1 MRKTDKKMIIKIC
14 GISLLVIAVA
24 LIILSTAPRKIADP
38 QPSKSAVLKSDV
50 SHKPAAA
57 VSGRK
62 LKKAAVASTGVT
74 SPQTHERPYVFYPDN
89 IMDLLGIDAD
99 WLAEQSL
106 NVQNSAIHRDWMGRI
121 DTILKNIDPEK
132 KDAIVDNHTALL
144 AIKAALNEAYLSG
157 KIDYETFK
165 ASVTDLLKWHQET
178 YEVILSLAEYE
189 ALFEFKPEDA
199 DQIIEAMVDESPR
212 YSFILNQE
220 IPAKEVTRQV
230 QTYKLEEVNANFN
243 KMMLIRDD
251 IGQRLESGELT
262 PDDARAVLNQSQQE
276 FIAKC
281 REILTLEEINLIFG
295 SVENLETGSTQ
306 TEPPA
311 VLGTADI
318 DQLGFKIE
326 NPQTSVATVNEK
338 LAKDKIENLNF
349 LYEKKIF
356 ERDTLVER
364 LDAGEITP
372 EQIEPLFMEIES
384 VYVEECRKILTDE
397 EFKLIFDDPSDQG
410 S

>member
-1 MRKTDKKMIIKIC
+1 
-14 GISLLVIAVA
+14 
-24 LIILSTAPRKIADP
+24 
-38 QPSKSAVLKSDV
+38 
-50 SHKPAAA
+50 
-57 VSGRK
+57 
-62 LKKAAVASTGVT
+62 
-74 SPQTHERPYVFYPDN
+74 
-89 IMDLLGIDAD
+89 MDLLGIDAD

-106 NVQNSAIHRDWMGRI
+106 DAQNSAIHWDWMSRI
-121 DTILKNIDPEK
+121 DMILKNMDPEK
-132 KDAIVDNHTALL
+132 RDAIVDNHTALL
-144 AIKAALNEAYLSG
+144 AIKKALNEAYLSG

-165 ASVTDLLKWHQET
+165 ASVADLLKWHQET
-178 YEVILSLAEYE
+178 YEAILSPAEYE

-199 DQIIEAMVDESPR
+199 DQIIDAMVNESPR
-212 YSFILNQE
+212 YSFILNQD
-220 IPAKEVTRQV
+220 IPSKEVAQQV
-230 QTYKLEEVNANFN
+230 QAYKLEEVNVNFN

-262 PDDARAVLNQSQQE
+262 QDEARAALYQSQQE

-281 REILTLEEINLIFG
+281 KEILTLEEIDLIFG

-311 VLGTADI
+311 VVGTADI

-326 NPQTSVATVNEK
+326 NPQTSVAMVAEK

-349 LYEKKIF
+349 LYEKKNF

-364 LDAGEITP
+364 LNAGEITP
-372 EQIEPLFMEIES
+372 EQIEPLFMQIES

-397 EFKLIFDDPSDQG
+397 EYQLIFDDPSGQ
-410 S
+410 SS